1 VPELLDMTTDTPD
14 PSAGAGAAP
23 KDLAALALGR
33 GEPTSVRRSRHE
45 HEIYEALAASP
56 HPRKPDEQARRR
68 RLLGPERDGLHA
80 AGEAGLL
87 LRRRDRRRRRRGLL
101 PLQGLQARPRLHG
114 PPGTR
119 SAPSSA
125 PSLDLRFLR
134 AYRNSQLGPWVRLKR
149 EGAGYEWNGDRGNPC
164 CRWCRD

>member
-1 VPELLDMTTDTPD
+1 MQVPQ
-14 PSAGAGAAP
+14 
-23 KDLAALALGR
+23 DLAALGR
-33 GEPTSVRRSRHE
+33 GEPSPPHQCSASVAAGTSTKPSHIPERRRSER
-45 HEIYEALAASP
+45 
-56 HPRKPDEQARRR
+56 ARRR
-68 RLLGPERDGLHA
+68 RSLLGTERDGLHA

-125 PSLDLRFLR
+125 PRLDLRFLR

-164 CRWCRD
+164 CRWCRDCFVLPIIPVLVAW

>member
-114 PPGTR
+114 PPGMR
-119 SAPSSA
+119 PAPSSA
-125 PSLDLRFLR
+125 LRLDLRFLR
-134 AYRNSQLGPWVRLKR
+134 AYRNYFLGGTHQARESGVQVEWGSGIECQFRLLDAR
-149 EGAGYEWNGDRGNPC
+149 
-164 CRWCRD
+164 